1 MRMRKY
7 LIWVLVI
14 SLSFGSGFITNVS
27 DNYFEISKNLDIF
40 GKLYREINTLY
51 VDDTDPSELMRTG
64 IDAMLRSLDPY
75 TNYISEKEV
84 DDFKFM
90 STGQYGG
97 IGALIGLRKGKFVV
111 LELYEGYPADLS
123 GIKAGDEIIAV
134 AQNELDSEKLKV
146 VDVRNMLRGEKGSTV
161 SLTVKRNEE
170 KELTFEVERD
180 RVKVNNV
187 PYYGMVNET
196 IGYIA
201 LTGFTQDAGEE
212 VEKALK
218 ALREEN
224 ASLGGVVLDLRGN
237 PGGRL
242 DEAVNVSNV
251 FLPFKEKIVETR
263 GRIDGSQRTHYAQRQ
278 PVDTEIPLAVIVNK
292 NSASAS
298 EIVAGAI
305 QDLDR
310 GIIIG
315 QKSFGKGLVQNIR
328 PLSYNTQLKVTTA
341 KYFTPSGRCIQAI
354 NYHDKD
360 KYGKYSRIPDS
371 LRKTFFTRNGREV
384 LDGGGISPDVPIDKV
399 PLHQISNSLSRQNII
414 FNFVSKWA
422 SEKETIP
429 SPRAFEVTEELYN
442 EFIAFV
448 RQSDFSFKTKA
459 DKQLARL
466 QSTVEEEAYFGQIT
480 DEISLLEKKLENL
493 KERDLIKYKKEIS
506 YLLEQEILLRYYYQA
521 GSVEGYFLDTPEVQE
536 AVSLLTDKNLV
547 EKMLQTPNK

>member
-14 SLSFGSGFITNVS
+14 SLSFGFGFITNVS

-64 IDAMLRSLDPY
+64 IDAMLNSLDPY

-97 IGALIGLRKGKFVV
+97 VGALIGLRKGKFVI
-111 LELYEGYPADLS
+111 LELYEGYPADRS
-123 GIKAGDEIIAV
+123 GLKAGDQILSVDGKEVNA
-134 AQNELDSEKLKV
+134 ESMKV
-146 VDVRNMLRGEKGSTV
+146 VDVRNLLRGEKGSAV
-161 SLTVKRNEE
+161 KVAVKRNE
-170 KELTFEVERD
+170 KEDLDFSLERD

-187 PYYGMVNET
+187 PYYGMVDEN

-201 LTGFTQDAGEE
+201 LTGFTQDAGKE
-212 VEKALK
+212 VEEALTK
-218 ALREEN
+218 LREEN
-224 ASLGGVVLDLRGN
+224 ATLSGVVLDLRGN

-251 FLPFKEKIVETR
+251 FLPYKEKIVETR

-278 PVDTEIPLAVIVNK
+278 PVDTKIPLAVIINK

-298 EIVAGAI
+298 EIVAGSI

-341 KYFTPSGRCIQAI
+341 KYYTPSGRCIQAI

-360 KYGKYSRIPDS
+360 KNGRYSRIPDS

-384 LDGGGISPDVPIDKV
+384 MDAGGISPDVAIEKE
-399 PLHQISNSLSRQNII
+399 PLHEVSKALARQNVI
-414 FNFVSKWA
+414 FNFVTEWTA
-422 SEKETIP
+422 NKETIAN
-429 SPRAFEVTEELYN
+429 PRDFDVTDQIYN
-442 EFIAFV
+442 EFVAYV
-448 RQSDFSFKTKA
+448 RDADFAFKTRA
-459 DKQLARL
+459 DRQLDRL
-466 QSTVEEEAYFGQIT
+466 QSTIEEEAYFAQISN
-480 DEISLLEKKLENL
+480 EISDLEKKLESL
-493 KERDLIKYKKEIS
+493 KDKDLMKHKDEIS
-506 YLLEQEILLRYYYQA
+506 RLLKQEILLRYYHQS
-521 GSVEGYFLDTPEVQE
+521 GSVEGYFLDTPEVDE
-536 AVSLLTDKNLV
+536 AVALLTDKQMV
-547 EKMLQTPNK
+547 EKMLKMPNK

>member
-1 MRMRKY
+1 MRKY

-64 IDAMLRSLDPY
+64 IDAMLNSLDPY

-97 IGALIGLRKGKFVV
+97 VGALIGLRKDKFVI
-111 LELYEGYPADLS
+111 LELYEGYPADRS
-123 GIKAGDEIIAV
+123 GLKAGDEIISVDGKEVNA
-134 AQNELDSEKLKV
+134 ESMKV
-146 VDVRNMLRGEKGSTV
+146 VDVRNLLRGEKGSAV
-161 SLTVKRNEE
+161 KVAVKRNE
-170 KELTFEVERD
+170 KEDLDFSLERD

-187 PYYGMVNET
+187 PYYGMVDEN

-201 LTGFTQDAGEE
+201 LTGFTQDAGKE
-212 VEKALK
+212 VEDALTK
-218 ALREEN
+218 LQEEN
-224 ASLGGVVLDLRGN
+224 AKLSGVVLDLRGN

-242 DEAVNVSNV
+242 DEAVNVANV
-251 FLPFKEKIVETR
+251 FLPYKEKIVETR

-278 PVDTEIPLAVIVNK
+278 PVDTKIPLAVVINK

-298 EIVAGAI
+298 EIVAGSI

-341 KYFTPSGRCIQAI
+341 KYYTPSGRCIQAI

-360 KYGKYSRIPDS
+360 KNGRFSRIPDS

-384 LDGGGISPDVPIDKV
+384 MDAGGISPDVAIDKD
-399 PLHQISNSLSRQNII
+399 PLHEVSKALARQNVI
-414 FNFVSKWA
+414 FNFVTVWTA
-422 SEKETIP
+422 DKETIAN
-429 SPRAFEVTEELYN
+429 PREFKITDQIYN
-442 EFIAFV
+442 EFVAYV
-448 RQSDFSFKTKA
+448 RDTDFSFKTKA
-459 DKQLARL
+459 DRQLDRL
-466 QSTVEEEAYFGQIT
+466 QSTIEEEAYFAQISN
-480 DEISLLEKKLENL
+480 EISDLEKKLESL
-493 KERDLIKYKKEIS
+493 KDKDLMKHKDEIS
-506 YLLEQEILLRYYYQA
+506 RLLKQEILLRYYHQS
-521 GSVEGYFLDTPEVQE
+521 GSVEGYFLDTPEVDE
-536 AVSLLTDKNLV
+536 AVALLTNKQMV
-547 EKMLQTPNK
+547 EKMLKMPNK